1 MYMNDGETKDCIS
14 NKMIYRLKKE
24 ISKYNIDATI
34 IDNKYIYVPVKLYP
48 SLQKNEESMGKD
60 PALVISLKNYPW
72 KAPKVTYFSKEIQEI
87 YGCGGSNEIINE
99 IRIMEGKSRCLGC
112 DSILCSNNW
121 HPANNIKM
129 IIDEFLHVTSLKARA
144 RERVICNKMQENF
157 FKIIKTHNKKMFMGC
172 LPLNHYRIS
181 NFL

>member
-1 MYMNDGETKDCIS
+1 
-14 NKMIYRLKKE
+14 
-24 ISKYNIDATI
+24 
-34 IDNKYIYVPVKLYP
+34 
-48 SLQKNEESMGKD
+48 
-60 PALVISLKNYPW
+60 
-72 KAPKVTYFSKEIQEI
+72 
-87 YGCGGSNEIINE
+87 
-99 IRIMEGKSRCLGC
+99 MERKSRCLGC